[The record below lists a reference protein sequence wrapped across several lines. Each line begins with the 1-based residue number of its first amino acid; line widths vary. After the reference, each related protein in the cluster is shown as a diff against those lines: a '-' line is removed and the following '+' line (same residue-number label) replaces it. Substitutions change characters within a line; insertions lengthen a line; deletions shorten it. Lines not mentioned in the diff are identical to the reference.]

1 MPVGRCA
8 ARVGSVAKEPSERPI
23 ITQYP
28 IFDLLDA
35 HIITLYM
42 EIYMNTYWKIRFWLL
57 ACIYVCL
64 SFYVGTRLAAWTVP
78 WLFNLLYPVGPELSI

>member
-1 MPVGRCA
+1 
-8 ARVGSVAKEPSERPI
+8 
-23 ITQYP
+23 
-28 IFDLLDA
+28 
-35 HIITLYM
+35 
-42 EIYMNTYWKIRFWLL
+42 MNTYWKIRFWLL